1 MSNEYDNNDI
11 FWNSFDF
18 GIDLSGQLE
27 AKSFKTTFG
36 CAEKVISTIHFGNVS
51 KKVRHTR

>member
-18 GIDLSGQLE
+18 GTNLSSQFE
-27 AKSFKTTFG
+27 AKSSKKTFS
-36 CAEKVISTIHFGNVS
+36 CAEKVNSTIHCNNVS
-51 KKVRHTR
+51 TKTRHTR